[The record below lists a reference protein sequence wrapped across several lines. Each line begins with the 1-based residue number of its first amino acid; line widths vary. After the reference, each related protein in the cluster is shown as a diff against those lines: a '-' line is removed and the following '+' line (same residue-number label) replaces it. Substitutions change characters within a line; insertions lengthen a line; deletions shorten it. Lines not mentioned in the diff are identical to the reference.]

1 MDQSADLFEL
11 ASGIDEVC
19 ARLEDTCNALRIL
32 DQLLSPESLPPAPAA
47 NAEQALWFTGRLPA
61 LLSLLQVIRRDHRSA
76 IEALS
81 VCGKTAYGLSRQ
93 TAPGNLPG

>member
-47 NAEQALWFTGRLPA
+47 NADRGAVRLRQN
-61 LLSLLQVIRRDHRSA
+61 SLRTEPPDRPRQSAGLNQKGDTVSCPIR
-76 IEALS
+76 
-81 VCGKTAYGLSRQ
+81 
-93 TAPGNLPG
+93 